1 MLNFE
6 IFKKGK
12 LVKRGTTALST
23 LSWSNELMTTPQLDL
38 TLPVTYAQ
46 YFDGREDVKVH
57 INNKTFFGHVKR
69 NVTINKSD
77 ETITVPLDH
86 IVCEWEYRQISV
98 NHAIANGKI
107 NVIFKG
113 DKTAKGKGNGIT
125 ANDFSLLSREVN
137 TIKDA
142 SLIKRAGA
150 NAWSTITGDE
160 VEVTTVDRSKLK
172 KKEGTYN
179 VTFSTAK
186 GTSVTVQATVNANVQ
201 VGGERTTTNKSVD
214 PKEKLSA
221 RRFTINISD
230 VEDLSDA
237 DIIRISKAHAW
248 VYRKPKQKIA
258 ITSVTHNIQA
268 KAGEY
273 TVTFKTAKGTELKIP
288 VKVDDSVSPE
298 SNVSDPNII
307 DQLGDIYN
315 DMNFAY
321 PGWQLDFQD
330 GSEDR
335 LIDYVYSRQ
344 NKLEALTKTLEL
356 TPDLF
361 WRVGFTDEKVIEIG
375 KFGDKKPYV
384 ISLKPSG
391 KTNRRIIT
399 EPEITK
405 DYENVINVATVYS
418 DKSDG
423 GMSSLTLRE
432 VYNRPKEQ
440 IDGFPVVILRAN
452 VNNERDYSKYITQFP
467 KLAPNN
473 ELEYAV
479 IDEESVALESGTVIE
494 GTYAFNDLGS
504 FNTGSKKISDRKRV
518 RAAFTAYKAAIRKL
532 KQARRS
538 YSFTVTVEQMPASV
552 NVGDKIRVIYSNRI
566 WEQTPCSSY
575 FKKILGYDDWFY
587 IEKMTWDI
595 DGLGQEVNTLTLTKY
610 LKVDRETDNQ

>member
-1 MLNFE
+1 
-6 IFKKGK
+6 
-12 LVKRGTTALST
+12 
-23 LSWSNELMTTPQLDL
+23 MTTPQLDL
-38 TLPVTYAQ
+38 TLPITYAQ

-69 NVTINKSD
+69 NVTINKAE

-86 IVCEWEYRQISV
+86 VISEWEYRQISV
-98 NHAIANGKI
+98 NNAIKDGNI

-113 DKTAKGKGNGIT
+113 DKTNKNKGNGIS
-125 ANDFSLLSREVN
+125 ANDFSIMSRQVSSI
-137 TIKDA
+137 TDA
-142 SLIKRAGA
+142 SLIRKAGA
-150 NAWSTITGDE
+150 HAWSTITGDE
-160 VEVTTVDRSKLK
+160 VPVTKVDSSNIK
-172 KKEGTYN
+172 KKEGTYK

-186 GTSVTVQATVNANVQ
+186 GASVTVDCTVNANVQ
-201 VGGERTTTNKSVD
+201 MGGERTTTNKNVD

-230 VEDLSDA
+230 VGDLSDA
-237 DIIRISKAHAW
+237 DLIKISKAKAW
-248 VYRKPKQKIA
+248 VYRKPKETIA
-258 ITSVTHNIQA
+258 ITSVESNIQA
-268 KAGEY
+268 KVGSY
-273 TVTFKTAKGTELKIP
+273 DVTFKTAKGTSLTID
-288 VKVDDSVSPE
+288 VKVEDTDTPE
-298 SNVSDPNII
+298 SPVSDPSVI

-321 PGWQLDFQD
+321 PGWQIDWQD
-330 GSEDR
+330 DSEDR
-335 LIDYVYSRQ
+335 TIDYVYSRQ
-344 NKLEALTKTLEL
+344 NKLEALTKTIEL
-356 TPDLF
+356 THDLF
-361 WRVGFTDEKVIEIG
+361 WRVGFTNEKIIEVG
-375 KFGDKKPYV
+375 KFGEKKPYM
-384 ISLKPSG
+384 ISLRPSG
-391 KTNRRIIT
+391 NTNRRIVT

-432 VYNRPKEQ
+432 VYMNPKEYQ

-452 VNNERDYSKYITQFP
+452 VNNERDYTKYITQFP

-473 ELEYAV
+473 DLEYAV
-479 IDEESVALESGTVIE
+479 IDEESVALESGTIIE

-504 FNTGSKKISDRKRV
+504 FNTSGKKITDEQRKKASV
-518 RAAFTAYKAAIRKL
+518 TAYKAAIRKL

-538 YSFTVTVEQMPASV
+538 YKFNVTVEQMPADV
-552 NVGDKIRVIYSNRI
+552 NVGDKIRVIYDNSI
-566 WEQTPCSSY
+566 WENAECSPY

-595 DGLGQEVNTLTLTKY
+595 NGQGQETNTLTLTKY